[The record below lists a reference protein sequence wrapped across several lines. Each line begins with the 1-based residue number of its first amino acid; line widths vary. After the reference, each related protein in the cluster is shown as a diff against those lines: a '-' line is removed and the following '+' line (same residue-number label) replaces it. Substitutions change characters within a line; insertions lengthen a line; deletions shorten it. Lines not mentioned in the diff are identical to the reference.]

1 MTPLSKEQK
10 QFERSERDWP
20 EDFSHENGNYHN
32 QCGNCGLTFY
42 GHKRRVRCK
51 LCMID
56 KAFKDTDGPKLLSKE
71 VQEQIRK
78 EAEERYPMHSADAI
92 NAKPDMEDR
101 RTMYKVNSHV
111 MMARSG
117 YIAGATLYASQLA
130 EKDARIK
137 ELEKEVERL
146 RREIG
151 EVALAGLALGNKANQ
166 GNG

>member
-1 MTPLSKEQK
+1 MST
-10 QFERSERDWP
+10 
-20 EDFSHENGNYHN
+20 
-32 QCGNCGLTFY
+32 
-42 GHKRRVRCK
+42 
-51 LCMID
+51 
-56 KAFKDTDGPKLLSKE
+56 LSKE

>member
-1 MTPLSKEQK
+1 MST
-10 QFERSERDWP
+10 
-20 EDFSHENGNYHN
+20 
-32 QCGNCGLTFY
+32 
-42 GHKRRVRCK
+42 
-51 LCMID
+51 
-56 KAFKDTDGPKLLSKE
+56 LSKE

-101 RTMYKVNSHV
+101 RTMYKVNNTMYKVNSHV
-111 MMARSG
+111 MMTRIG
-117 YIAGATLYASQLA
+117 YIAGATVYAEKGMEEMSEWTQAYQKRSAELCEGPLYKELIDLRSQLA